1 MFAVGLALAFALS
14 AAETP
19 AAAPAPAPAPPA
31 ELAKPAKP
39 PKPPKPK
46 MICVEDTPMGSLFSQ
61 TICATA
67 EQWEARR
74 LKDQDQLQ
82 RSREVPNRQ

>member
-1 MFAVGLALAFALS
+1 MFGLGLALALALS

-19 AAAPAPAPAPPA
+19 AAAPGAAAPAAVP
-31 ELAKPAKP
+31 AKPAKP

-46 MICVEDTPMGSLFSQ
+46 LICVEDAATGSLFAQ
-61 TICATA
+61 TTCATA

-74 LKDQDQLQ
+74 LRDQDQMQ
-82 RSREVPNRQ
+82 RSRDVPNN

>member
-1 MFAVGLALAFALS
+1 MFGLALALAFSLS

-19 AAAPAPAPAPPA
+19 AIAPVSDPPA
-31 ELAKPAKP
+31 AKPAKP

-46 MICVEDTPMGSLFSQ
+46 LICVEAAPTGSLFHQ
-61 TICATA
+61 TTCATA

-74 LKDQDQLQ
+74 LRDEDQMQ
-82 RSREVPNRQ
+82 RSRDVPN

>member
-1 MFAVGLALAFALS
+1 MFGIGLALAFALS

-19 AAAPAPAPAPPA
+19 AAAPAPAA
-31 ELAKPAKP
+31 EVAKPA
-39 PKPPKPK
+39 KPPKPK

-74 LKDQDQLQ
+74 LKDQDRLQ